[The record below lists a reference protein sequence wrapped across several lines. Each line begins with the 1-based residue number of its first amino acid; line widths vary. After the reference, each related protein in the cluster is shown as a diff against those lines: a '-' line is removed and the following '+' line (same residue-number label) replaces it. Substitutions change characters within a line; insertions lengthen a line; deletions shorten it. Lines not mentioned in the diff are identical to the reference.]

1 LDKLR
6 HNLNESQSRAVN
18 HLDGPA
24 LVLAGA
30 GSGKTRVLTER
41 MCNLVKSGKANSYEI
56 LALTFTNKAAEEMK
70 TRIKGLLR
78 KKYDFPWVGTFH
90 SISYKVL
97 NIYLPKSSQRY
108 KKNFTIYDPNDQLK
122 IMKQVIKELDLD
134 MHEYD
139 PKTIRGKMDKLKNL
153 YTYDEWDKE
162 WDYKDENERN
172 IFNRYQES
180 LVQNNAMDFGDLI
193 LNFYELISKS
203 KEIRENLHKKFQ
215 YILVDEYQDTNK
227 IQFRLL
233 NNLAART
240 KNLFAV
246 GDEDQT
252 IYGWRG
258 ASIDNIL
265 DFKKIYKNTKVF
277 KLEQNYRSTPEI
289 LEVSNELIFN
299 NKKRMDKVLSTVN
312 PMGGEVEIT
321 SCPDNSLEAEHI
333 AKKISEYIKK
343 DNYKL
348 KDFGIFYRTNAQSR
362 SLEDVFR
369 RNKIKYKIFG
379 NISFYERAE
388 IKDLISFLRMIVNPY
403 DEVSFDRIINIPP
416 RGVGEKTLKKIKLLQ
431 KSTDMHFLDCLG
443 YCSNQSTIFTK
454 KTIAKLRDFS
464 EFFQTLSSSIKKND
478 ILISESI
485 EKFLINIRYFDYL
498 ADTDKKEN
506 ISEFLN
512 LVAEYENENQ
522 EPNINDF
529 LNMLSI
535 SSSIDNLED
544 NGGYVAMMTVHLA
557 KGLEFPC
564 VFLVGMEEGLFPHS
578 RILDDPDENSIE
590 EERRLCYVAFTRAM
604 NKLNISYC
612 RMRRQF
618 GDINYCEKSQFIQE
632 VEDCKNVT
640 LANYGSE
647 ENLDDSKVKVYH
659 HRFGLGVILEEEI
672 DEFIDDVV
680 TVLFDNGVTKR
691 VFLTDLEDG

>member
-1 LDKLR
+1 MDKLR

-265 DFKKIYKNTKVF
+265 DFKIIYKNTKVF

-369 RNKIKYKIFG
+369 RN
-379 NISFYERAE
+379 
-388 IKDLISFLRMIVNPY
+388 
-403 DEVSFDRIINIPP
+403 
-416 RGVGEKTLKKIKLLQ
+416 
-431 KSTDMHFLDCLG
+431 
-443 YCSNQSTIFTK
+443 
-454 KTIAKLRDFS
+454 
-464 EFFQTLSSSIKKND
+464 
-478 ILISESI
+478 
-485 EKFLINIRYFDYL
+485 
-498 ADTDKKEN
+498 
-506 ISEFLN
+506 
-512 LVAEYENENQ
+512 
-522 EPNINDF
+522 
-529 LNMLSI
+529 
-535 SSSIDNLED
+535 
-544 NGGYVAMMTVHLA
+544 
-557 KGLEFPC
+557 
-564 VFLVGMEEGLFPHS
+564 
-578 RILDDPDENSIE
+578 
-590 EERRLCYVAFTRAM
+590 
-604 NKLNISYC
+604 
-612 RMRRQF
+612 
-618 GDINYCEKSQFIQE
+618 
-632 VEDCKNVT
+632 
-640 LANYGSE
+640 
-647 ENLDDSKVKVYH
+647 
-659 HRFGLGVILEEEI
+659 
-672 DEFIDDVV
+672 
-680 TVLFDNGVTKR
+680 
-691 VFLTDLEDG
+691 